1 MMKPGDKVIFLGPQR
16 GGYFYETGKEYT
28 VSTTYGSLTKIDS
41 ISLEGDESIYPAPAS
56 WFELVEQTPAQAYME
71 LFL

>member
-1 MMKPGDKVIFLGPQR
+1 MKPGDKVIFLGPQR

-28 VSTTYGSLTKIDS
+28 IASTFGDFFKVDS
-41 ISLEGDESIYPAPAS
+41 ISLEGYSEMYPPPAS
-56 WFELVEQTPAQAYME
+56 WFELVEQTPAQDYME